1 MATQK
6 LGSIDTDMG
15 EDLDFA
21 FDSISAFSA
30 KRDNQEALFGAEEGL
45 KDISYSTHCFYLYM
59 EWNSLAMCITLID
72 K

>member
-6 LGSIDTDMG
+6 LGSTDTNTNTNMR

-30 KRDNQEALFGAEEGL
+30 RRDNQEALFGAEEGL
-45 KDISYSTHCFYLYM
+45 KDIRYSTFI
-59 EWNSLAMCITLID
+59 ALID